1 MVVIVIAVVIF
12 VEFVLWE
19 VPIAVGRQKLVQLH
33 LLRSCAVKYNYN
45 R

>member
-1 MVVIVIAVVIF
+1 MVIIVIVIVIF

-19 VPIAVGRQKLVQLH
+19 VPIAVGRQELVQLH
-33 LLRSCAVKYNYN
+33 LLRSCAIKHNYN